1 MTEVIGI
8 LEKHGEG
15 NTGANADEY
24 EDLMQVILSVRQACR
39 DQNNGH

>member
-8 LEKHGEG
+8 LEKAWEG

-24 EDLMQVILSVRQACR
+24 EDFNAGYLVCTSSVS
-39 DQNNGH
+39 